1 MLDKN
6 SESHVHVEAIEEP
19 PPPGKSIAFGLE
31 RMGLIAVK
39 APILSMIILAVL
51 IVAAIFGIYRIK
63 IDDSLSQLFRSDS
76 KDYKQ
81 YEAVTKRF
89 PATEFDVLVVV
100 EGKTL
105 LARENLEKI
114 RDMVTDLQLVE
125 GVRGLVSLFSARQ
138 APEPGK
144 LPAALFPPELP
155 QGAAYDKFVE
165 TVKTNEIIRGKLL
178 SEDGTLALIV
188 LSLEPSVVSS
198 NDLGK
203 VVGEMRKIMA
213 DDLSGSGLNA
223 QLSGVPVMQLEIRN
237 AVKRDGLTYNILGI
251 LAGCIIAIIFFRKIS
266 FMVVAAFPPIIAI
279 LLALGGLGWAGFN
292 LNMFLNV
299 MTPLIMV
306 ISFSDSMQLTFAA
319 RDRLIAGQDKL
330 TAFTNAVLVVGPACV
345 LTHGTAGISF
355 IALQFSDSELIRKFG
370 EAGLAA
376 TIIALIAVLSLVP
389 VFGVLFVRNEK
400 IFAVKFQSADAGVQ
414 ALRNFCYWIAVRMVG
429 RPGLFSLLAVL
440 LVAGLGFIYATL
452 EPRYRLAD
460 QVPDKRQAVAASSR
474 LDAKLTGANPIDVLI
489 EFPKGAS
496 LYAPDTLKT
505 IAEVHAMVEKSA
517 GVGNVWSL
525 ETLRR
530 WLAEKAGSNDV
541 ATLKEYVSVIPEHLV
556 RRFISADQDA
566 VVVSGRVPDLD
577 SSEILP
583 VIDKLDKALDKV
595 RAEHPGFE
603 IAVTGLS
610 AIAARNSANMI
621 SKLNH
626 GLTIEFLLVAIF
638 IGLAFR
644 SVVVM
649 FSCIL
654 PGIFPVV
661 ASGTVLWILGEGLQ
675 FASVVALTVSFGL
688 GLSATIHFLN
698 RLRLESKPGITSG
711 TGGRARHRAGRSGAD
726 PDHGGAGLRPRRH
739 RVLRPAVAAAVR
751 LAQRVLDDRSPGR
764 GSLHPAADLD
774 VPDQPV
780 GKDSRRQ
787 SRQACGMTSL
797 LNNSGCQ
804 TTRGCRP
811 TAAEEGLRNDVCRIS
826 CSPCGRCRRLPRRRA
841 HLSFL
846 SHRADPDAGLA
857 GRRAARGRGG
867 VPNLPAA
874 ATGALPS
881 RIEEAR
887 PRPASACG
895 GVRPISLSVEPGRR
909 REGRVCLR
917 ERHQGLGALSA
928 AALDLVRHRDLRHPV
943 GSIAGDAARMARQ

>member
-1 MLDKN
+1 MLERNTIDPDAKKL
-6 SESHVHVEAIEEP
+6 ERRP
-19 PPPGKSIAFGLE
+19 MSIAFGLE
-31 RMGLIAVK
+31 RIGLIAIR
-39 APILSMIILAVL
+39 APVLSCIILLAMVIGAV
-51 IVAAIFGIYRIK
+51 FGIERIK
-63 IDDSLSQLFRSDS
+63 IDDSLSQLFRSNS
-76 KDYKQ
+76 KEYRQ

-89 PATEFDVLVVV
+89 PSTEYDVLVVV

-105 LARENLEKI
+105 LQRPNLEKL
-114 RDMVTDLQLVE
+114 RDLVTDLQLVE
-125 GVRGLVSLFSARQ
+125 GTRGLISLFSARQ
-138 APEPGK
+138 APAPGK
-144 LPAALFPPELP
+144 LPAALFPSDLPE
-155 QGAAYDKFVE
+155 GADYDKFIE

-188 LSLEPSVVSS
+188 LSLEPEVVAS
-198 NDLGK
+198 NKLSK
-203 VVGEMRKIMA
+203 VVGEIRKLMA
-213 DDLSGSGLNA
+213 EDLADSGLKA
-223 QLSGVPVMQLEIRN
+223 ELSGVPVMQLEIRN
-237 AVKRDGLTYNILGI
+237 AVERDGLTYNILGI

-266 FMVVAAFPPIIAI
+266 FMVVAAFPPMIAI
-279 LLALGGLGWAGFN
+279 LLALGGLGWANFN

-319 RDRLIAGQDKL
+319 RDRLIAGQDRY
-330 TAFTNAVLVVGPACV
+330 TAFRNAVLVVGPACV

-355 IALQFSDSELIRKFG
+355 IALQFSDSDLIRKFG

-376 TIIALIAVLSLVP
+376 TIIALVAVLSLVP

-429 RPGLFSLLAVL
+429 RPGLFSLIAVI
-440 LVAGLGFIYATL
+440 VVGGLGVVYANL
-452 EPRYRLAD
+452 QPRYRLAD

-496 LYAPDTLKT
+496 LYAPETLKT
-505 IAEVHAMVEKSA
+505 IADVHAMVEKSA

-530 WLAEKAGSNDV
+530 WLAEKAGSSDV

-583 VIDKLDKALDKV
+583 VVETLDGKLDKV
-595 RAEHPGFE
+595 RAEHPGYE

-621 SKLNH
+621 EKLNR
-626 GLTIEFLLVAIF
+626 GLTVEFLLVAVF

-661 ASGTVLWILGEGLQ
+661 MSGTVLWFMGEGLQ

-698 RLRLESKPGITSG
+698 RLRLESKPGVSSAIAVE
-711 TGGRARHRAGRSGAD
+711 RATVLVGPALILTTVVLAC
-726 PDHGGAGLRPRRH
+726 GLVVTVFSDLPS
-739 RVLRPAVAAAVR
+739 LRLFGWLSAFAMVAA
-751 LAQRVLDDRSPGR
+751 LI
-764 GSLHPAADLD
+764 ADLFI
-774 VPDQPV
+774 
-780 GKDSRRQ
+780 
-787 SRQACGMTSL
+787 L
-797 LNNSGCQ
+797 
-804 TTRGCRP
+804 RP
-811 TAAEEGLRNDVCRIS
+811 TAMFLIKLSERLR
-826 CSPCGRCRRLPRRRA
+826 GT
-841 HLSFL
+841 
-846 SHRADPDAGLA
+846 AGHA
-857 GRRAARGRGG
+857 KSG
-867 VPNLPAA
+867 
-874 ATGALPS
+874 
-881 RIEEAR
+881 E
-887 PRPASACG
+887 
-895 GVRPISLSVEPGRR
+895 
-909 REGRVCLR
+909 
-917 ERHQGLGALSA
+917 
-928 AALDLVRHRDLRHPV
+928 
-943 GSIAGDAARMARQ
+943 

>member
-6 SESHVHVEAIEEP
+6 SESHVHVQATEE

-39 APILSMIILAVL
+39 APILSMIILAAL
-51 IVAAIFGIYRIK
+51 MVAALFGIERIK

-155 QGAAYDKFVE
+155 EGAAYEKFAE
-165 TVKTNEIIRGKLL
+165 TVKSNEIIRGKLL

-188 LSLEPSVVSS
+188 LSLEPKVVAS

-213 DDLSGSGLNA
+213 EDLAGSGLNA

-266 FMVVAAFPPIIAI
+266 FMIAAAFPPIIAI
-279 LLALGGLGWAGFN
+279 VLALGGLGWANFN

-319 RDRLIAGQDKL
+319 RDRLIAGQDKF
-330 TAFTNAVLVVGPACV
+330 TAFKNAVLVVGPACV

-355 IALQFSDSELIRKFG
+355 IALQFSNSDLIRKFG

-400 IFAVKFQSADAGVQ
+400 VFAVKFQSADAGVQ
-414 ALRNFCYWIAVRMVG
+414 MLRNFCYWIAVRMVS
-429 RPGLFSLLAVL
+429 RPGLFSLVAVIFVGGLAV
-440 LVAGLGFIYATL
+440 VYANL

-460 QVPDKRQAVAASSR
+460 QVPDKQQAVAASGR
-474 LDAKLTGANPIDVLI
+474 LDAKLTGANAIDVLI

-496 LYAPDTLKT
+496 LYAPETLQT
-505 IAEVHAMVEKSA
+505 IAEVHAAVEKQA

-530 WLAEKAGSNDV
+530 WLAEKAGSSDV
-541 ATLKEYVSVIPEHLV
+541 ATLKEYVNLIPEYLV
-556 RRFISADQDA
+556 RRFISADQTA

-583 VIDKLDKALDKV
+583 VVESLDQALDTV
-595 RAEHPGFE
+595 RKQHPGYE
-603 IAVTGLS
+603 VAVTGLS

-621 SKLNH
+621 EKLNR
-626 GLTIEFLLVAIF
+626 GLTVEFALVAIF

-644 SVVVM
+644 SWVVM
-649 FSCIL
+649 FACIL

-661 ASGTVLWILGEGLQ
+661 LSGTLLYALGEGLQ

-698 RLRLESKPGITSG
+698 RLRLESKPGVS
-711 TGGRARHRAGRSGAD
+711 S
-726 PDHGGAGLRPRRH
+726 
-739 RVLRPAVAAAVR
+739 AVAVERATVLVGPALILTTVVLACGLVVTVFSALPSLRLFGWLSAFAMVAALV
-751 LAQRVLDDRSPGR
+751 
-764 GSLHPAADLD
+764 ADLFI
-774 VPDQPV
+774 
-780 GKDSRRQ
+780 
-787 SRQACGMTSL
+787 L
-797 LNNSGCQ
+797 
-804 TTRGCRP
+804 RP
-811 TAAEEGLRNDVCRIS
+811 TAMFLINLSERIR
-826 CSPCGRCRRLPRRRA
+826 G
-841 HLSFL
+841 
-846 SHRADPDAGLA
+846 
-857 GRRAARGRGG
+857 AR
-867 VPNLPAA
+867 
-874 ATGALPS
+874 S
-881 RIEEAR
+881 
-887 PRPASACG
+887 
-895 GVRPISLSVEPGRR
+895 
-909 REGRVCLR
+909 
-917 ERHQGLGALSA
+917 
-928 AALDLVRHRDLRHPV
+928 
-943 GSIAGDAARMARQ
+943 